1 VRHYRY
7 RTAVLTG
14 PWRDSEKKALR
25 DAIKARQAEL
35 VGDPPSETRWIVPGQ
50 IEEKISEEIHE
61 KSSRLRN

>member
-1 VRHYRY
+1 MRHYRY

-14 PWRDSEKKALR
+14 PWRDSEREALR

-50 IEEKISEEIHE
+50 IEEKISEQNHE
-61 KSSRLRN
+61 QSSRLRN

>member
-1 VRHYRY
+1 MRHYRY

-14 PWRDSEKKALR
+14 PWRESEKEAMR

-50 IEEKISEEIHE
+50 IEERSSEQNRE
-61 KSSRLRN
+61 KPSRLRN